1 MILSDQLAEGSIKS
15 SYGCHFICLET
26 RHIKGF
32 EGMEVEIFKLVYIIL
47 ILLTKMIMMKI
58 ARMPHRFEA

>member
-1 MILSDQLAEGSIKS
+1 MCD
-15 SYGCHFICLET
+15 FICLET

-47 ILLTKMIMMKI
+47 ILLTKMIMLKI
-58 ARMPHRFEA
+58 A